1 MFLGVKVVPTEQGTL
16 LSQRR
21 YIMDLLARTCKT
33 DAKLVLTL
41 IPTSPS
47 LMLSSGSSL
56 SDPTEYRYVVGSLQ
70 NLLITRPDI
79 AIAVNKLSQFMHRPT
94 DEHWTFVKHPL
105 CYLCGTL
112 NDGLLLHH

>member
-1 MFLGVKVVPTEQGTL
+1 MGNSFVHTLAHRFSLKDLGSLFYVFGVKVVPTEQGIL

-47 LMLSSGSSL
+47 LMLSSGS
-56 SDPTEYRYVVGSLQ
+56 
-70 NLLITRPDI
+70 
-79 AIAVNKLSQFMHRPT
+79 
-94 DEHWTFVKHPL
+94 
-105 CYLCGTL
+105 
-112 NDGLLLHH
+112 